1 MSKFDVLNEKG
12 TNGGNYDVSTDTII
26 EKLKQWDSNYGIE
39 ISEVEHNSLLVTFK
53 SLPDDLV
60 VLTNEIYEFCPDVI
74 DQHFGSMD
82 EMVDMV
88 EETGQE
94 LTPEMAQLIEGV
106 DFEKED
112 FGEELLQRSLRST
125 HAVSLWWD

>member
-1 MSKFDVLNEKG
+1 MSKFEVLNDKG
-12 TNGGNYDVSTDTII
+12 TNGENYDVSTDTII

-39 ISEVEHNSLLVTFK
+39 ISDVEHNSLFVTFK

-60 VLTNEIYEFCPDVI
+60 ILANEIYEFCPDVI
-74 DQHFGSMD
+74 DQHFGCMD
-82 EMVDMV
+82 EMVEMMD
-88 EETGQE
+88 ETGQE

-106 DFEKED
+106 DFENED
-112 FGEELLQRSLRST
+112 FGEELLRRSLRST